1 MLYVFERKWDTK
13 NPKIKDDL
21 QKVKGR
27 KYHLQYKH
35 GDSGV
40 ESLFVVT
47 TNQKGYKIF
56 PRKQI
61 AKQVR
66 SRQLKA
72 AKHKIAPKVLSDIK
86 KCYVAN
92 LSDFDGTEEG
102 FTTHQN
108 FGYLYQTEIATMLP
122 SEEFDIIPENLLDNF
137 FQKMTELKFAI
148 DDLHDY
154 NVGFIKGR
162 IVCIDF
168 GDLTMS

>member
-1 MLYVFERKWDTK
+1 MVYIFDRKKDTK
-13 NPKIKDDL
+13 NSKMKNDL
-21 QKVKGR
+21 KKVKGR
-27 KYHLQYKH
+27 KYHLQYKR

-47 TNQKGYKIF
+47 TNKKGYKIF
-56 PRKQI
+56 PNKYI
-61 AKQVR
+61 AEQVR
-66 SRQLKA
+66 SRQRKA
-72 AKHKIAPKVLSDIK
+72 AKHQIAPKVLSDIK

-102 FTTHQN
+102 FTIDQN
-108 FGYLYQTEIATMLP
+108 FGYFYQTEIATMNTKRYDMLP
-122 SEEFDIIPENLLDNF
+122 EEMIDDF
-137 FQKMTELKFAI
+137 FKKMKKLNFAI

-168 GDLTMS
+168 GDITIS